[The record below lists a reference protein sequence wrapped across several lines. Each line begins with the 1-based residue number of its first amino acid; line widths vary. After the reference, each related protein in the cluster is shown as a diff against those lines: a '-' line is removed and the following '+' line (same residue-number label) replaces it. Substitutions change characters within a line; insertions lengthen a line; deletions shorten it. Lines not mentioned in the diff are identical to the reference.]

1 MEKEY
6 IKELIRDYL
15 LKRTAPKDTPAIENL
30 IKTDPQAAEIYNLF
44 KERIKDSEEKEPLLN
59 FAANEE
65 KKAFTR
71 LSKLIS
77 AGNLPPLPGQVWEIR
92 GLNEK
97 IVVLNGPRNSITGMD
112 YRVMVI
118 SSKTDFAQKYDLVLS
133 DDDFLNTK
141 QVAHTHLAGNIHR
154 RDFASLYAVLT
165 EKTFNCV
172 NAADKKK
179 KCKLPANITPGHGVN
194 PHLADDYEN
203 WLEFTRAKL
212 QAFNRIL
219 LKEVEAIQI
228 KKTPVRIIKLIT
240 DNLPHSETHIHD
252 TAASLR
258 YAADASVNYDALI
271 LSPFADLFT
280 AGEIRVD
287 LTFDNSLFIFEF
299 ICLDQSIREIEY
311 FEMGAGAYFQA
322 WDKIKFQESI
332 ARIEIGNSPEIMA
345 EMKKEFR
352 VKLKAGKISETYIFR
367 GND

>member
-6 IKELIRDYL
+6 LKELIRDYL

-30 IKTDPQAAEIYNLF
+30 IKTDLQAAEIYNLF
-44 KERIKDSEEKEPLLN
+44 KERIKDSEEKEALLN
-59 FAANEE
+59 FAADEE

-71 LSKLIS
+71 LSKLIP
-77 AGNLPPLPGQVWEIR
+77 AENLPPLPGQVWEIR

-154 RDFASLYAVLT
+154 RDFGRLYAVLT
-165 EKTFNCV
+165 DKTFNSI
-172 NAADKKK
+172 NGADKKEK
-179 KCKLPANITPGHGVN
+179 YELPANIIPGLGVN

-212 QAFNRIL
+212 QAFSLIL
-219 LKEVEAIQI
+219 LEEADLIQI
-228 KKTPVRIIKLIT
+228 KTTPARIIELISNNYPFRGT
-240 DNLPHSETHIHD
+240 QIHD
-252 TAASLR
+252 TLVPLR
-258 YAADASVNYDALI
+258 FAGSSPVNYDFLI
-271 LSPFADLFT
+271 PPESTDLFT
-280 AGEIRVD
+280 AGQIRVD

-299 ICLDQSIREIEY
+299 TSLDQNIREIEY

-352 VKLKAGKISETYIFR
+352 VKLKAGKILETYIFR